1 MTNSKSMDH
10 SDVITI
16 RMSFLH
22 QVSRQASL
30 PSRIHEAIHA
40 PLQFNTEFSP
50 FMFYSNSDVFR
61 YALSSV
67 RKSSSKFNDMLLRAS
82 IYKKVL
88 LETENKTPK
97 IIWNQWKQKK

>member
-1 MTNSKSMDH
+1 
-10 SDVITI
+10 
-16 RMSFLH
+16 MSFLN
-22 QVSRQASL
+22 QVSRQVSL
-30 PSRIHEAIHA
+30 PSRIHETIHA
-40 PLQFNTEFSP
+40 PLKLKTEFSS
-50 FMFYSNSDVFR
+50 FMFYSNRDVFR

-97 IIWNQWKQKK
+97 IIWNQWKQNK